1 MAPRRQI
8 AAYASVL
15 PDREA
20 DIRVPYFNAP
30 FVPITLAQR
39 ADVKSVRIILCI
51 VLLMAASQ
59 VWGCASASV
68 GFQANGTYVL
78 ERNEQ
83 SADCQALHKNIWGRI
98 QVLKG
103 LPAKAAAEQQTAPPT
118 ASSLFGRWFG
128 GPNKGLAA
136 VQEYDRERAHV
147 RALQRSM
154 VDKKCIAVALDSE
167 LVDVDAEMTRIRSN

>member
-1 MAPRRQI
+1 MLRF
-8 AAYASVL
+8 L
-15 PDREA
+15 PDRGA

-51 VLLMAASQ
+51 ALLMAASQ

-68 GFQANGTYVL
+68 GFQTNGTYVL

-98 QVLKG
+98 QILKG

-128 GPNKGLAA
+128 GPNKGLTA
-136 VQEYDRERAHV
+136 VQEYDRERAHT
-147 RALQRSM
+147 RALQRAM
-154 VDKKCIAVALDSE
+154 VEKKCIAVALDSG
-167 LVDVDAEMTRIRSN
+167 LVEVDADMTRIRSN